1 MFIHS
6 SPLFS
11 LCCRVRNNNNNNNH
25 SNAKPFQTVADLG
38 GGQGGQSPPR
48 FSQVMNINFYCI
60 YTLTTDDS
68 LAMFSKYLH
77 SCQPAYST
85 LYYLTQIALT
95 IAVTSVEAERSFSA
109 LKRIKTRL
117 RSTMAQSRLSSL
129 AVFLACPLSAKL
141 HRK

>member
-1 MFIHS
+1 M
-6 SPLFS
+6 
-11 LCCRVRNNNNNNNH
+11 
-25 SNAKPFQTVADLG
+25 ADLG

-95 IAVTSVEAERSFSA
+95 IAVTSVEAERTVLLCSQAHKDSPQEYNGTKPFIKSGGLFSLSIEREIA
-109 LKRIKTRL
+109 QKIDHDDVIDEFASSDKNRRIVL
-117 RSTMAQSRLSSL
+117 Y
-129 AVFLACPLSAKL
+129 
-141 HRK
+141 